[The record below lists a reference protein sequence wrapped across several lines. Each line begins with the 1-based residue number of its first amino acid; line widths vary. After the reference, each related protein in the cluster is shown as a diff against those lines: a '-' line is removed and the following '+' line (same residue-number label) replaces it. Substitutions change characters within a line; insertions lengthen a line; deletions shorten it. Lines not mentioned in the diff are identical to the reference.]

1 MLEADQKEWT
11 IMTNEIKTVKKP
23 RKKESILSFYIETS
37 KSYHDLCKKFKRYNA
52 KVGKPKSQIYWNGD
66 SEKIKK
72 SKKEI
77 QQLYKECKSK
87 MNPAGKT
94 KTMLRDWPKGSY
106 RLQVGKWR
114 VDLFVRDEEGKLKWY
129 YSNSKSK
136 DTSKADTN
144 KGGNA
149 KKLANEW
156 VKEMT
161 GKPITSWYGTSPVQ
175 FRMCNPRPFYYLDI
189 DYNDNYFSHFNCIDA
204 CSQYPSGFL
213 GDMPNARERKLV
225 KGTVKPTEDYP
236 FAFYVKSGNIAIYNE
251 LDTHDWQN
259 SPFASQLL
267 YETQYLDPTKDVT
280 VLMKKAEKNPLKEFF
295 LKQYEIKETY
305 DHDSQEY
312 KDAKDVMNCL
322 IGMMH
327 QKEFMYKKTSFQL
340 AHVSAVAIA
349 RGNQKILNKAMEIG
363 KKNIAQIIVD
373 SIIYKGK
380 EEYGTKNKEGL
391 GTFHQEVS
399 DSIYAQLKQ
408 STYCFWDKDMN
419 ALKFKH
425 GSADDNGEGNEIE
438 APRCIADMKK
448 WCRKK

>member
-1 MLEADQKEWT
+1 
-11 IMTNEIKTVKKP
+11 MTTKQQHKTVKKP
-23 RKKESILSFYIETS
+23 TDKKESILSFYVRSS
-37 KSYHDLCKKFKRYNA
+37 KDYKTLCKKVARYTA
-52 KVGKPKSQIYWNGD
+52 QKDYKKSHPQVYWNGD
-66 SEKIKK
+66 SEKIKL

-77 QQLYKECKSK
+77 QAIYKECKKTMIKST
-87 MNPAGKT
+87 GT
-94 KTMLRDWPKGSY
+94 KTMVKDWPLGSY
-106 RLQVGKWR
+106 RLQVGKYR
-114 VDLFVRDEEGKLKWY
+114 VDLFVRDQEGKLKWY

-149 KKLANEW
+149 RKTANEW
-156 VKEMT
+156 VINTT
-161 GKPITSWYGTSPVQ
+161 GKSIVGWYGRSPIY
-175 FRMCNPRPFYYLDI
+175 FRLCNPRPFYYL
-189 DYNDNYFSHFNCIDA
+189 NDSYSNQYFSHFNCIDA

-213 GDMPNARERKLV
+213 GDMPTTEGHKTM

-236 FAFYVKSGNIAIYNE
+236 FAFYLKSGHLAIYDE
-251 LDTHDWQN
+251 LDTHDWKD
-259 SPFASQLL
+259 SPFADQLL
-267 YETQYLDPTKDVT
+267 IKEQYIDPSKDVT
-280 VLMKKAEKNPLKEFF
+280 VLMKKAGKNPLKEFF

-340 AHVSAVAIA
+340 AHISAVAIA

-363 KKNIAQIIVD
+363 KENIAQIIVD

-380 EEYGTKNKEGL
+380 EDYGTKKKEGL

-399 DSIYAQLKQ
+399 DSKYAQLKQ
-408 STYCFWDKDMN
+408 STYAFWDKEWN
-419 ALKFKH
+419 CLKFKH
-425 GSADDNGEGNEIE
+425 GASDDDGEGNEIK
-438 APRCIADMKK
+438 APKDIADMNK